1 MDRLAII
8 RRRLHS
14 QRVAS
19 APLATPVEVVRRLAA
34 VQAQEYA
41 EAKWSVGQRVRDGTD
56 AEVEAACARGEI
68 LRTHLLRPTWHFVAR
83 EDIRWLLRLT
93 APRVHQANRF
103 PYKTFGVQEDLRARS
118 LTVFDRALADGA
130 PRTRPELAAALRDA
144 GIDADGL
151 ALGYLFMHAELEAL
165 ICSGPR
171 RGRQQTYALL
181 DARAPGG
188 RELGREEALAELAR
202 RYFTSRGPAT
212 VADFSTWSGLTVADC
227 RAAVAS
233 LGDGLAHERDDE
245 GTDWHAAP
253 GEPGPATATEAF
265 LVPMYDELLIG
276 YKGLRVVLARSP
288 PREGLLSRPI
298 VIDGLTVGS
307 WKRTVTARSA
317 TIDATLFTP
326 LDRPQLAALEAA
338 VERFGRFNGVPG
350 RLRAAE
356 AT

>member
-1 MDRLAII
+1 
-8 RRRLHS
+8 
-14 QRVAS
+14 
-19 APLATPVEVVRRLAA
+19 
-34 VQAQEYA
+34 
-41 EAKWSVGQRVRDGTD
+41 
-56 AEVEAACARGEI
+56 
-68 LRTHLLRPTWHFVAR
+68 
-83 EDIRWLLRLT
+83 
-93 APRVHQANRF
+93 
-103 PYKTFGVQEDLRARS
+103 
-118 LTVFDRALADGA
+118 
-130 PRTRPELAAALRDA
+130 
-144 GIDADGL
+144 
-151 ALGYLFMHAELEAL
+151 MHAELEAL

-212 VADFSTWSGLTVADC
+212 VADFSTWSGLAVADC

-253 GEPGPATATEAF
+253 GEPGSATATEAF